1 MNNQQLDRSIVFT
14 MATGDSSALAGQ
26 DYSSLNA
33 ELSFNSANDQQL
45 LCMNI
50 GTIDDSSIEG
60 NEIFFVDITTNA
72 AQVSVNPDRLT
83 ATIIDNDVLQPGII
97 YTNIALTT
105 IFPTPLIIK
114 HWFLIM

>member
-1 MNNQQLDRSIVFT
+1 
-14 MATGDSSALAGQ
+14 MATNDGSALAGE

-50 GTIDDSSIEG
+50 GTIDDSSTEG
-60 NEIFFVDITTNA
+60 NELFFVDITTNA
-72 AQVSVNPDRLT
+72 AQVSVNPGRLT

-97 YTNIALTT
+97 YTNIVLN
-105 IFPTPLIIK
+105 IIVPTPLIIK
-114 HWFLIM
+114 YWFLIM